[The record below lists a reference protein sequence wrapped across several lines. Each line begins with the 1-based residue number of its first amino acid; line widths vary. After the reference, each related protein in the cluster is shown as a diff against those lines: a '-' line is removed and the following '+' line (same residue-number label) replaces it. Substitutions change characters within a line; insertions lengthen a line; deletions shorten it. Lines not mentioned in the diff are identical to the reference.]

1 MTAAEAV
8 LGDALS
14 TLAPEQLRRTCDAR
28 RLGFA
33 TTAEVEPLDR
43 VVGQPRAVEALD
55 LALGLELPGYHVFV
69 TGPPGTGRRTAA
81 EAHLRRRAAAR
92 PAPPDRVYVFNFSK
106 PRRPLAITLP
116 AGRGLDFAADV
127 EQLVGEARRRLRE
140 AFESEHYRERHQRLH
155 DRIDAERHTIIE
167 SLGAQ
172 AREKDVALELTPAG
186 VVMLPLVDGR
196 AVPPQEMEGLPAER
210 VEAHREAVRALEEVV
225 GGAFSRLRTV
235 ERDEARAHRA
245 LDREIAGFAVG
256 HLVDDATERWAA
268 VPAAADWLRRLADD
282 VLGHL
287 RRLVGEGDGG
297 DSVELPT
304 GPGQGADAFLS
315 RYEVNVFVSN
325 DGSDGAP
332 VIVAADPT
340 YDELFGRV
348 EYEAVMGATVTD
360 HRHVHAG
367 AVHRASGGYL
377 LLQATD
383 VLARPFV
390 WPRLKQILRTGRA
403 GVENLGREL
412 LVFPTVSLDP
422 EPLEVELTVVLVGT
436 PRLYELMLAL
446 DEDVAKLFKVRAD
459 FDVEMPWD
467 AEGERAYARMVS
479 HRVSEAGLPP
489 FDAAAVARLIEHGGR
504 LAGSRSRLTTRLGA
518 IADVIDEAAHDAVRG
533 GAAAVGAD
541 AVDAALR
548 ARRRRSDLI
557 EQRLHDR
564 LRDGTLLVDVDGA
577 ALGQVNGL
585 AVALVADHAFGYP
598 VRITATVAPGK
609 GELVDLDREAEL
621 SGPIHSKGFMILS
634 GYLRDHYASDGP
646 LAMRSSIVFE
656 QSYAKVEGDSA
667 SSAELYALLSA
678 LAAAPVRQDVA
689 VTGSVDQHG
698 RVQPIGG
705 VNEKIEGF
713 FATCRERG
721 LTGDQGVLIPA
732 ANVDDL
738 MLDPEVVDA
747 VSDGRFAIWAAH
759 TVDEGIALLTGVP
772 AGARGPD
779 GTYPDGTLHG
789 RAHERLAELAA
800 QAQRA
805 TGQRSEA
812 AD

>member
-1 MTAAEAV
+1 MTAAEV
-8 LGDALS
+8 MLLDAPAA
-14 TLAPEQLRRTCDAR
+14 LAPDDLRRTCDPR
-28 RLGFA
+28 QLGFA
-33 TTAEVEPLDR
+33 TTSDVEPLDR

-116 AGRGLDFAADV
+116 AGRGPDFAGDV
-127 EQLVGEARRRLRE
+127 DQLVGEARRRLQE

-155 DRIDAERHTIIE
+155 DHIDSERHTILE
-167 SLGAQ
+167 ELQ
-172 AREKDVALELTPAG
+172 ARARTQQVALELTPAG

-196 AVPPQEMEGLPAER
+196 AVPPQEMEQLPAER
-210 VEAHREAVRALEEVV
+210 LEAHREAVRGLEEVV
-225 GGAFSRLRTV
+225 GTAFSRLRSV
-235 ERDEARAHRA
+235 EREEARAHRT
-245 LDREIAGFAVG
+245 LDREIASFAVG
-256 HLVDDATERWAA
+256 HLVEDATERWAA

-287 RRLVGEGDGG
+287 RPLVGDGESG
-297 DSVELPT
+297 DSAEPPT
-304 GPGQGADAFLS
+304 GPAPGPDALLS

-325 DGSDGAP
+325 DASSGAP

-348 EYEAVMGATVTD
+348 EYEAVLGATVTD

-383 VLARPFV
+383 VLTRPFA

-422 EPLEVELTVVLVGT
+422 EPFAVELTVVLVGT
-436 PRLYELMLAL
+436 PRLYEAMLAL

-467 AEGERAYARMVS
+467 AEGERAYARLVS
-479 HRVSEAGLPP
+479 HRVRAAGLPP
-489 FDAAAVARLIEHGGR
+489 FEASAVARLIEHGAR
-504 LAGSRSRLTTRLGA
+504 LAGGRSRLTTRLGA
-518 IADVIDEAAHDAVRG
+518 IADVVDEAAQGAMRDGVASVA
-533 GAAAVGAD
+533 AAAVED
-541 AVDAALR
+541 ALR
-548 ARRRRSDLI
+548 ARRRRSDLV

-564 LRDGTLLVDVDGA
+564 LRDGTLMVDVDGA
-577 ALGQVNGL
+577 AVGQVNGL

-621 SGPIHSKGFMILS
+621 SGPIHNKGFFILA
-634 GYLRDHYASDGP
+634 GYLRNRYASDGP
-646 LAMRSSIVFE
+646 LALRAGIVFE
-656 QSYAKVEGDSA
+656 QSYATVEGDSA

-678 LAAAPVRQDVA
+678 LAGAPVRQDVA
-689 VTGSVDQHG
+689 VTGSVDQRG
-698 RVQPIGG
+698 RIQPIGA

-721 LTGDQGVLIPA
+721 LSGRQGVLIPA
-732 ANVDDL
+732 ANLDDL
-738 MLDPEVVDA
+738 MLDPEVVEA
-747 VSDGRFAIWAAH
+747 VCNGQFHIWAAR
-759 TVDEGIALLTGVP
+759 TVDEGIALLTGLP

-779 GTYPDGTLHG
+779 GTYPEGTLHG
-789 RAHERLAELAA
+789 RVHERLAELAE
-800 QAQRA
+800 QARRA
-805 TGQRSEA
+805 AREALGA